1 MSVLVMDGDI
11 NELWTFNGDNR
22 CGWMIDVD
30 DVVVVVVVVVGGA
43 GDDDLFE
50 RFS

>member
-1 MSVLVMDGDI
+1 M
-11 NELWTFNGDNR
+11 FNGDNR

-30 DVVVVVVVVVGGA
+30 DVVVVVVVVGGA

>member
-1 MSVLVMDGDI
+1 M
-11 NELWTFNGDNR
+11 TFNGDNR
-22 CGWMIDVD
+22 CGWVIDVD
-30 DVVVVVVVVVGGA
+30 DVVVVVAVVRGA